1 MNAFSQPV
9 LRRLMSAQL
18 AGPVA
23 SACRVGLRLL
33 AEPYS
38 CVVRLRNRLYD
49 AGIYRTFRARVPVI
63 SVGNITVGGTGKTPV
78 VEYLASRLSRA
89 GRRIAVLSRG
99 YRGRRV
105 SATAAATVN
114 DEHMILARHLP
125 ESVVQLAG
133 PDRAALAR
141 QAVEENHCDVLILDD
156 GFQHRRLG
164 RDLNIVLIDA
174 LEPFGYGHVLPRG
187 LLREPLGGLRRAD
200 LIAITRTDLVES
212 DELSRIESELAQLAP
227 AIPVI
232 HVAFKPQYLES
243 VGKQP
248 VETEKIE
255 HLSGKK
261 VFCFCGI
268 GNPAAF
274 AATLEHIGIRQ
285 VGWHLF
291 RDHHHYTG
299 RDAEMLNALAV
310 RSGADAL
317 LTTEKDAVKL
327 QAQWTWQRPVLS
339 VRVSAVVTRDEDIL
353 EELLE
358 RALAAD
364 ESEGKG
370 A

>member
-1 MNAFSQPV
+1 
-9 LRRLMSAQL
+9 
-18 AGPVA
+18 
-23 SACRVGLRLL
+23 
-33 AEPYS
+33 
-38 CVVRLRNRLYD
+38 
-49 AGIYRTFRARVPVI
+49 
-63 SVGNITVGGTGKTPV
+63 
-78 VEYLASRLSRA
+78 
-89 GRRIAVLSRG
+89 
-99 YRGRRV
+99 
-105 SATAAATVN
+105 
-114 DEHMILARHLP
+114 MILARHLP
-125 ESVVQLAG
+125 ESVAQLAG
-133 PDRAALAR
+133 PDRVALAR
-141 QAVEENHCDVLILDD
+141 QAIKENHCDVLILDD

-200 LIAITRTDLVES
+200 LIAITRTDLVGP

-227 AIPVI
+227 AVVMI
-232 HVAFKPQYLES
+232 HIAFKPQYLES
-243 VGKQP
+243 VSREP
-248 VETEKIE
+248 VETEKTE
-255 HLSGKK
+255 WLSGKK

-274 AATLEHIGIRQ
+274 AATVEHIGIRP

-299 RDAEMLNALAV
+299 NDVSVLNALAV

-327 QAQWTWQRPVLS
+327 QAQWTWQRPVFLL
-339 VRVSAVVTRDEDIL
+339 RISAVVTRGEEIL
-353 EELLE
+353 EELLG
-358 RALAAD
+358 RALATD